1 VTTAAPL
8 VHQSDSRRSNETRFA
23 SVFGLVGGP
32 LAWFVQMCAGY
43 ALASWP
49 CFPKDQRMLVP
60 LAGYAWT
67 STAMAIALLAGVAIA
82 LTALFVSW
90 RAFDRTR
97 RESDGD
103 SPRLSESGA
112 GRARFLALWGI
123 LLGGGF
129 ALTTVITAFAFVV
142 LPRCAG

>member
-1 VTTAAPL
+1 MTTAAPL
-8 VHQSDSRRSNETRFA
+8 AHQSDSRRSHQRRFA

-49 CFPKDQRMLVP
+49 CFPKDHRMVSP

-67 STAMAIALLAGVAIA
+67 SPAMVIALVAGVAVA
-82 LTALFVSW
+82 LAALFVSW
-90 RAFDRTR
+90 RELIRTR
-97 RESDGD
+97 HANADQRHQI
-103 SPRLSESGA
+103 ESGA

-123 LLGGGF
+123 FLGGGF

>member
-1 VTTAAPL
+1 MTAAAPS
-8 VHQSDSRRSNETRFA
+8 VHHSDPRADRVLPVA

-49 CFPKDQRMLVP
+49 CFPKDHLILSP

-67 STAMAIALLAGVAIA
+67 LPAMVIGLAAGVAISLA
-82 LTALFVSW
+82 ALFVSW

-97 RESDGD
+97 RESEGR
-103 SPRLSESGA
+103 SPRFSGSGA
-112 GRARFLALWGI
+112 GCTRFLALWGM

-129 ALTTVITAFAFVV
+129 ALTTVITAVAFVV
-142 LPRCAG
+142 VPRCAG

>member
-1 VTTAAPL
+1 MTVAAPL
-8 VHQSDSRRSNETRFA
+8 VPLSDPRRDHVTRFA

-49 CFPKDQRMLVP
+49 CFPKDHRLVAP
-60 LAGYAWT
+60 LARYAWT
-67 STAMAIALLAGVAIA
+67 LPVMVLALVAGVAIA
-82 LTALFVSW
+82 LAALFVSW
-90 RAFDRTR
+90 RAFNRARHSNSGDHRHPI
-97 RESDGD
+97 ESA
-103 SPRLSESGA
+103 A
-112 GRARFLALWGI
+112 GRERFLAIWGM

-129 ALTTVITAFAFVV
+129 ALTTVITAYAFVV

>member
-1 VTTAAPL
+1 MTGVAPFARE
-8 VHQSDSRRSNETRFA
+8 SGPRRNQETRFA

-32 LAWFVQMCAGY
+32 LAWFLQMCASY

-49 CFPKDQRMLVP
+49 CFPKDHRIPAP

-67 STAMAIALLAGVAIA
+67 SLAMVMALLAGVAIA
-82 LTALFVSW
+82 LAALFVSW
-90 RAFDRTR
+90 REFNRTR
-97 RESDGD
+97 HASGHGCHQIEN
-103 SPRLSESGA
+103 GA
-112 GRARFLALWGI
+112 GRAGFLALWGM

-129 ALTTVITAFAFVV
+129 ALATGITAFAFVV